1 MLGVL
6 SNIAVER
13 IEKLGMRRL
22 NLPLGTPDEEP
33 HTVIF
38 VSQDFETNK
47 EKVVVLVTLSEAGT
61 NPRFRLQMS
70 LGCGLVECWMKR
82 LFT

>member
-1 MLGVL
+1 L

-22 NLPLGTPDEEP
+22 NLPLGTTDEEP

-47 EKVVVLVTLSEAGT
+47 EKVVVLVALFEAGT
-61 NPRFRLQMS
+61 NTRFRLQMS
-70 LGCGLVECWMKR
+70 LGCGQVECWMKR